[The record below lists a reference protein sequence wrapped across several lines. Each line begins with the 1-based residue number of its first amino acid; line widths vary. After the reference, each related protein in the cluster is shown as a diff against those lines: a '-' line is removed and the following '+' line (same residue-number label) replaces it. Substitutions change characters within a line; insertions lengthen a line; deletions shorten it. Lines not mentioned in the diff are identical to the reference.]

1 MSQVKLPSWQPGAT
15 RDAIE
20 VFLDSAEMLPEDRRV
35 AVFDVDGTL
44 WCERPR
50 FLQLEFL
57 VSELSSATELRP
69 ELAERPEYRAVL
81 AWDVEAIRRL
91 GVVNVILSLNELH
104 VGLTPEA
111 FDERVAT
118 WFAQTRHPDRGVPC
132 SQLRYRPMLELIA
145 ELRARHFAV
154 YLVTGTGTEFMR
166 VVSQDHFGIGP
177 EGVVG
182 SLVGYELGHEQG
194 RLSVHRT
201 KDIAGDPNEGPAKV
215 VNARQQLGR
224 RPILAA
230 GNSAG
235 DAALLEYTQA
245 GSGPSLAL
253 LVDHDDAER
262 EYAYRSEAATFTA
275 SEPIM
280 TTARKAGWTVVS
292 MKDDW
297 STVFADT

>member
-1 MSQVKLPSWQPGAT
+1 MSQVKLPSWRPGAT

-20 VFLDSAEMLPEDRRV
+20 VFLDSAEMLPEESRV

-50 FLQLEFL
+50 FLQVEFL
-57 VSELSSATELRP
+57 VSELSKATARRP

-81 AWDVEAIRRL
+81 AWDLEAIRRL
-91 GVVNVILSLNELH
+91 GVVNVILSLTELH
-104 VGLTPEA
+104 AGLTPEA
-111 FDERVAT
+111 FDERVDT
-118 WFAQTRHPDRGVPC
+118 WFADMRHPDLALPP

-145 ELRARHFAV
+145 ELRARHFSV

-166 VVSQDHFGIGP
+166 VVSRRYFGVGP

-182 SLVGYELGHEQG
+182 SLVGYELTREGDG
-194 RLSVHRT
+194 LAVRRT
-201 KDIAGDPNEGPAKV
+201 REIVGDPNEGAAKV
-215 VNARQQLGR
+215 VNTRQQLGC
-224 RPILAA
+224 RPIFAA

-235 DAALLEYTQA
+235 DVALLEYVRT

-262 EYAYRSEAATFTA
+262 EYAYRGEAATFSA
-275 SEPIM
+275 PEPIT
-280 TTARKAGWTVVS
+280 TTARKAGWNIAS

-297 STVFADT
+297 STVFADH